1 MVLEGGREIPQG
13 QTEGRPSF
21 LAVSLEAAAE
31 VSGSVP
37 LVSWLL
43 PRTWI

>member
-1 MVLEGGREIPQG
+1 MVLEGGQETPQG
-13 QTEGRPSF
+13 QMEERPSF

-37 LVSWLL
+37 PVSWLL